1 MRYSEA
7 SMGRVF
13 VIRLEQGEVVHTVI
27 EEFAR
32 EKSVNAAAVISL
44 GGADRGTRLVTGPE
58 KGDVLKPGMPLLSH
72 VLDAVHESSGVG
84 TLFPNGE
91 GEPVLHLH
99 IACGRDRS
107 ATLGCA
113 RNGVVVWQY
122 MEVIVLEIVGTDARR
137 LLDKTTG
144 FTLLNP

>member
-7 SMGRVF
+7 GMGRVF
-13 VIRLEQGEVVHTVI
+13 VLRLEQGEVVHTVI

-58 KGDVLKPGMPLLSH
+58 NGDVLKPGMPLLSN

-84 TLFPNGE
+84 TIFPDGA
-91 GEPVLHLH
+91 GKPVLHLH
-99 IACGRDRS
+99 ISCGRDRS

-122 MEVIVLEIVGTDARR
+122 MEVIVLEQSADISYSA
-137 LLDKTTG
+137 
-144 FTLLNP
+144 

>member
-1 MRYSEA
+1 MDKGMVA
-7 SMGRVF
+7 NAVP
-13 VIRLEQGEVVHTVI
+13 
-27 EEFAR
+27 
-32 EKSVNAAAVISL
+32 VNA
-44 GGADRGTRLVTGPE
+44 TRSKENTVTDTTP
-58 KGDVLKPGMPLLSH
+58 KRKKTRFDFHKMKPGMPLLSN

-84 TLFPNGE
+84 TIFPNGA

-113 RNGVVVWQY
+113 RDGVVVWQY

-137 LLDKTTG
+137 LLDKKTG